1 MGKLKVCI
9 VLREDLLDGFKSR
22 GLTNLSG
29 VIEELLDA
37 FLSSLP
43 SEYKR
48 RSAKETRELAKRFL
62 EDRPI
67 QENPLQEFLQ
77 QLITL
82 FQTLP
87 SQTSQPQQETHQ
99 ETQPPTQPEPTTQE
113 PNQAYPQ
120 KNQTKTRKKNKQ
132 N

>member
-1 MGKLKVCI
+1 
-9 VLREDLLDGFKSR
+9 
-22 GLTNLSG
+22 
-29 VIEELLDA
+29 LLDA

-48 RSAKETRELAKRFL
+48 RNAKETRELAKRFL
-62 EDRPI
+62 ENRSI
-67 QENPLQEFLQ
+67 QEKPLQEFLQ

-87 SQTSQPQQETHQ
+87 SQTSQPQQETYQ
-99 ETQPPTQPEPTTQE
+99 ETQPTTQPEPTTQE
-113 PNQAYPQ
+113 PNQANPQ
-120 KNQTKTRKKNKQ
+120 RAKQ